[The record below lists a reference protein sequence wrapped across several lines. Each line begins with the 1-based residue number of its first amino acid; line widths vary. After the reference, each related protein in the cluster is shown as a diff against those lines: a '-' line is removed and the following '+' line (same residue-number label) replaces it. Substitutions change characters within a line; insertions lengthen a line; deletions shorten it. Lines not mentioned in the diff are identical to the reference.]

1 MELLSGRDTVAS
13 IFVANLLSKGC
24 LCRGFCQVLLKEA
37 FLLTC
42 YFRPKDRGR
51 GSSQSKEGWEPEAT
65 ARKQVLRSRE
75 MNMGC
80 GIAGPGFKSQL
91 CCLPAV

>member
-1 MELLSGRDTVAS
+1 MQGILSS
-13 IFVANLLSKGC
+13 FVKG
-24 LCRGFCQVLLKEA
+24 A

-65 ARKQVLRSRE
+65 GRKQVLRGRE